1 DFRKGDIQILVATTV
16 IEVGVDVPN
25 ATLMVIINAERFGL
39 AQLHQLRGRVGR
51 GERPSKCIL
60 LPYKLTEEAKLRLRA
75 IVNYSDGFKIAE
87 EDMKIRGP
95 GELFGVKQSG
105 MPDLKVAD
113 LIKDRALL
121 EIARNEAEKIL
132 EQDRNLKNYPQ
143 IRSSLEDFWQDK
155 AEIFMTA

>member
-1 DFRKGDIQILVATTV
+1 
-16 IEVGVDVPN
+16 
-25 ATLMVIINAERFGL
+25 
-39 AQLHQLRGRVGR
+39 
-51 GERPSKCIL
+51 